1 MVMLNRP
8 NFPKTM
14 LNYVVDSNYLM
25 TLPLLLISIGAVTFG
40 YLSHELFLAY
50 GSTFYLNAI
59 FIHPAALSS
68 TLDAQ
73 FGGSLLALVPILFL
87 FLMTSLLFITPGPRT
102 SFNSPVI
109 LPTAISSPIKAH
121 KFTNILNSFNHNDV
135 TNHWIMHKYLVLSN
149 ILYRYIDKGLLE
161 LFGPIGGRNLLHFL
175 GFSIELL
182 STGFIPHYALIMVL
196 SLFIPLAFALALN

>member
-1 MVMLNRP
+1 MDSQDIRKMGSLNLFLPFTYLVFLFGSLSLMAFPFTSGWYSKDLIIELLIVPNNFTHTIAYIFTLLGAFLTSSYSVRVKKMVMLNRP

-59 FIHPAALSS
+59 FIHPVALSS

-87 FLMTSLLFITPGPRT
+87 FLATT
-102 SFNSPVI
+102 
-109 LPTAISSPIKAH
+109 
-121 KFTNILNSFNHNDV
+121 
-135 TNHWIMHKYLVLSN
+135 
-149 ILYRYIDKGLLE
+149 
-161 LFGPIGGRNLLHFL
+161 
-175 GFSIELL
+175 
-182 STGFIPHYALIMVL
+182 
-196 SLFIPLAFALALN
+196 